1 VKSAA
6 DGNCGRTVK
15 TVTWLLFESQVAL
28 AATFFPVLFGLLVYW
43 RRSGRGRPLLVALI
57 AAGTLFGLQEIVVTR
72 CEQAIRVLS
81 EIEKDVVSAQT
92 ARLAAALAPEFRAGK
107 MDRDEFVEFV
117 QHQYRRVRVEEVS
130 RGKVEVLHSSKR
142 EFVVRANYRAEVMT
156 EWFRGLVTSQWQI
169 TFVQTE
175 EGWRIKAAEPLHI
188 GGVERPGWSHFSE
201 P

>member
-6 DGNCGRTVK
+6 DGNCERTVE
-15 TVTWLLFESQVAL
+15 TVTWLVFESQVAL
-28 AATFFPVLFGLLVYW
+28 AAALLPVIFGLLVYW
-43 RRSGRGRPLLVALI
+43 RRSGRRRPLLLGLI
-57 AAGTLFGLQEIVVTR
+57 AAGALFALQEIVVTR
-72 CEQAIRVLS
+72 REQATRVLT

-117 QHQYRRVRVEEVS
+117 RHQYRRVRVEEVS
-130 RGKVEVLHSSKR
+130 RGKVEVIRSSKR
-142 EFVVRANYRAEVMT
+142 EFVVRANYRADVMT
-156 EWFRGLVTSQWQI
+156 DWFRGLVTSGWQI